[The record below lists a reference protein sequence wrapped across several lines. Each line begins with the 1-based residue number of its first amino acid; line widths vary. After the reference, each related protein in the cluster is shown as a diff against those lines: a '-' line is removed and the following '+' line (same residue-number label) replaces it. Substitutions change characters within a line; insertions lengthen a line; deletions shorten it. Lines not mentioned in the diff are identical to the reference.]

1 MRPRTLFE
9 KLWDTHLVRDLGDGR
24 ALVHVDRH
32 ILHDVTSP
40 QAFAALAAAG
50 RPVRNP
56 ELTFATADH
65 IVSTAKGRGDESVK
79 GGAELVQ
86 ALRAAAKL
94 HGIRHFDIGDPAQG
108 IVHVI
113 APELGI
119 ALPGLTLA
127 CGDSHACTVGAM
139 GAWAWGIGTSDVAH
153 VLATQTLV
161 VQRPKTARV
170 TFDGTLRPHVGAKD
184 MILSL
189 IARIGV
195 GGALGHAVEFAG
207 DAVHVLPMEARFTL
221 CNMAVEASAQ
231 TALIAPDF
239 TTFDYIASRPFA
251 PQDEDFDTALSAW
264 FGLPSDASSV
274 YDREITLDVTNLA
287 PMITWG
293 TSPEHVVAIDGV
305 VPHPTSAAHQLALR
319 YQGLVPG
326 TPLAGTKI
334 DRVFIGSCTN
344 ARLSDL
350 RAAAAIVDGR
360 KVAPHVRATV
370 VPGSGTVKRDAEA
383 LGLHRVFEAA
393 GFDWREPGC
402 SMCAGLNGDGLEPGE
417 RCVATSNRNFEGRQG
432 PGTRTHLAS
441 PVTAAASAI
450 AGVIADPRRT
460 GPER

>member
-9 KLWDTHLVRDLGDGR
+9 KLWDAHMVRDLGDGR
-24 ALVHVDRH
+24 ALIHVDRH

-65 IVSTAKGRGDESVK
+65 IVSTAKDRGDASVP
-79 GGAELVQ
+79 GGAEMVR
-86 ALRAAAKL
+86 ALREACRT
-94 HGIRHFDIGDPAQG
+94 HGIRNFDIGDPAQG

-127 CGDSHACTVGAM
+127 CGDSHACTVGAL

-161 VQRPKTARV
+161 VQRPRTARIR
-170 TFDGTLRPHVGAKD
+170 FEGSLRTHVGAKD

-189 IARIGV
+189 VQHIGV

-207 DAVHVLPMEARFTL
+207 DAVRRLPMEARFTL
-221 CNMAVEASAQ
+221 CNMAVEASAA

-239 TTFDYIASRPFA
+239 ATFDYVASRPYA
-251 PQDEDFDTALSAW
+251 PQDEDFDTALAAW
-264 FGLPSDASSV
+264 FALPSDAGSV
-274 YDREITLDVTNLA
+274 YGREMALDVTNLA
-287 PMITWG
+287 PMVTWG
-293 TSPEHVVAIDGV
+293 TSPEHAVAIDGV
-305 VPHPTSAAHQLALR
+305 VPHPSSAAHQRALA

-326 TPLAGTKI
+326 APIAGTKI

-350 RAAAAIVDGR
+350 QAAAAILDGR
-360 KVAPHVRATV
+360 KIAPHVRATV

-402 SMCAGLNGDGLEPGE
+402 SMCAGLNGDGVAPGE
-417 RCVATSNRNFEGRQG
+417 RCIATSNRNFEGRQG

-441 PVTAAASAI
+441 PVTAAASAV
-450 AGVIADPRRT
+450 AGAIADVRRME
-460 GPER
+460 G